1 MEFNR
6 VDIYLIMQR
15 RERFNQRKR
24 AAYQCIKIPHST
36 DLQDFLHSSKSCTP
50 PWETSSSRSRIF
62 SLSLS
67 LSRGKQAKPEG
78 ESLQALIRLDRHRA
92 GDYYSAGRYLA
103 MDFSSGQVQ
112 SELVAPAFTA
122 FPNYPEHSET
132 NNRSCLALSALR
144 V

>member
-1 MEFNR
+1 VGNVELSVAN
-6 VDIYLIMQR
+6 
-15 RERFNQRKR
+15 
-24 AAYQCIKIPHST
+24 
-36 DLQDFLHSSKSCTP
+36 FL
-50 PWETSSSRSRIF
+50 

-144 V
+144 VCSARACD